1 MSVLNPR
8 LVLIGFEPVLH
19 ALLLDRLQGE
29 FEILASAL
37 SVDAGLAAARGAA
50 VTDRILIDTDSA
62 PQDPASLIA
71 KLALVGP
78 APILALSSAAAPGSA
93 SASALLQAGA
103 TALVPKP
110 AGPLP
115 LLWETDGGAP
125 LVQALREALT
135 R

>member
-1 MSVLNPR
+1 MLNPR

-19 ALLLDRLQGE
+19 ALLLDRLQEE
-29 FEILASAL
+29 FDILASAL

-62 PQDPASLIA
+62 PQDPASLIT

-93 SASALLQAGA
+93 FANALLQAGA
-103 TALVPKP
+103 TALVAKP

-115 LLWETDGGAP
+115 LLWETDNGAP
-125 LVQALREALT
+125 LIQALREALT